1 MLVLPNKTSFVWE
14 KFLQENKV
22 LVYKYIVRTIKKEM
36 SNNRER
42 IDLFKFEDG
51 SMHAWIPSNRILKFL
66 DDAMK
71 LFVEKEE
78 YEYADRVSRLIK
90 QYHIDKL
97 IRESIKTEE

>member
-1 MLVLPNKTSFVWE
+1 MLVLPNKTSVVWE
-14 KFLQENKV
+14 KFLEDNKS

-36 SNNRER
+36 SQNRDR

-51 SMHAWIPSNRILKFL
+51 SMHAWIPSNHILKFL

-71 LFVEKEE
+71 LFIEKEE
-78 YEYADRVSRLIK
+78 YEYAEKVNRLIK

-97 IRESIKTEE
+97 IRESSKEEG